1 MFNKDG
7 KKEQEQLSNSSTHI
21 AKGTIVEGNI
31 ESHGNVRIDGT
42 VIGNIKCKSKV
53 AMGEAS
59 VVEGNILSH
68 NAEIAGE
75 VKGLIE
81 IYDLLVLKATGVV
94 KGDIVAN
101 KMVVEVGGAF
111 NGQCKMGTVVKEIQ
125 IGEPEKS
132 QPKPAKTA

>member
-1 MFNKDG
+1 MFNKET
-7 KKEQEQLSNSSTHI
+7 KKELEQLSNSSTHI

-31 ESHGNVRIDGT
+31 ESHGNIRIDGT
-42 VIGNIKCKSKV
+42 IIGNVKCKSKV
-53 AMGEAS
+53 AMGES
-59 VVEGNILSH
+59 SIVEGNILSQ

-81 IYDLLVLKATGVV
+81 IYDLLILKPTGVV
-94 KGDIVAN
+94 NGDIVAN

-125 IGEPEKS
+125 LGEQEPEER
-132 QPKPAKTA
+132 TA